1 LKKLIIFILI
11 TALFNLAF
19 VFKNAEGG
27 VDSVGEPD
35 SYFSKK
41 ATETKSQAIYHFLLS
56 EINRFKGNLVEAVNE
71 ATKASEAD
79 PSSSY
84 LHANLAALYYNTG
97 NINEAEKHAN
107 EAMKLNPQFSQ
118 IYYICGGIFEKSGNL
133 VSNSVISFCFFSC
146 IVSIILFY

>member
-1 LKKLIIFILI
+1 MKKLIIFILI

-56 EINRFKGNLVEAVNE
+56 ETSRFKGDLIEAIDE
-71 ATKASEAD
+71 ALKATEAD
-79 PSSSY
+79 SSS
-84 LHANLAALYYNTG
+84 
-97 NINEAEKHAN
+97 
-107 EAMKLNPQFSQ
+107 
-118 IYYICGGIFEKSGNL
+118 CR
-133 VSNSVISFCFFSC
+133 
-146 IVSIILFY
+146 IILQYRKF